1 MPVIRAKRTYNLSE
15 QVIEMVRSLA
25 AQGVARSQ
33 DAVVEMA
40 VTELARQQAEAASA
54 ERWARAATDPVFQ
67 REVRR
72 IEREFATADAEIWP
86 E

>member
-1 MPVIRAKRTYNLSE
+1 MIRTKRTYNLSE
-15 QVIEMVRSLA
+15 QVIEMVKSLA

-40 VTELARQQAEAASA
+40 VSELARQQSEAASA

-67 REVRR
+67 REIHQ
-72 IEREFATADAEIWP
+72 IEHEFATADAETWP
-86 E
+86 DR